1 MPESIVNLG
10 AGASDNSGIASI
22 DEVFPGP
29 VYEEGQNPPASEHF
43 AFDPGY
49 QQDTHGAMLMS
60 IYEMPSSTLAEPTTS
75 YGNPARALR
84 VMQGRTRDGDTE
96 LERRRLFRRRA
107 NRQLR
112 ENMAAGMENPLENLF
127 GFAGPQIA
135 MEEGGAVEEKGIGSF
150 FADFVTGNAP
160 SDQLNALR
168 ESARMGDPMGEA
180 IYGDE
185 PTFMER
191 LITEYGYPASIPM
204 EDEQGFPVVDDAG
217 RQKMMIA
224 TDFNLPEYMRTQRP
238 RQDMP
243 TYGEL
248 EDARAHALASAEL
261 ARRYGPETAQTVS
274 TIKESVEVIPGFG
287 SSKFGDVAMDIRNN
301 TVGIQLF
308 REAGMNN
315 SPREL
320 ARMVDSKVF
329 EQLDIILGRTPAEQT
344 KPAPDQP
351 GAPYNFKS
359 PEGGIDVYF
368 PRDRSGFF
376 DTSYVYDG
384 KK

>member
-49 QQDTHGAMLMS
+49 QQDTHGAMPID
-60 IYEMPSSTLAEPTTS
+60 IYELDSSTLAEPLTD
-75 YGNPARALR
+75 YENPARALR
-84 VMQGRTRDGDTE
+84 LMKGRTRDGDTE
-96 LERRRLFRRRA
+96 LEQRRLFRRRA

-150 FADFVTGNAP
+150 FVDFVTGNAP

-180 IYGDE
+180 IYGNE

-191 LITEYGYPASIPM
+191 LITEYNYPASIPM
-204 EDEQGFPVVDDAG
+204 QDEEGYAVVDDAG

-261 ARRYGPETAQTVS
+261 ARRYGPDTAQTVS
-274 TIKESVEVIPGFG
+274 TIKEGIEMLPLAG
-287 SSKFGDVAMDIRNN
+287 SSKFGDVAMDVRNN

-320 ARMVDSKVF
+320 ARMVDNKVF

-344 KPAPDQP
+344 TPASDQP
-351 GAPYNFKS
+351 DAKYNFES

-368 PRDRSGFF
+368 PRDREGFF
-376 DTSYVYDG
+376 DTSYIYDG

>member
-1 MPESIVNLG
+1 M
-10 AGASDNSGIASI
+10 
-22 DEVFPGP
+22 
-29 VYEEGQNPPASEHF
+29 
-43 AFDPGY
+43 
-49 QQDTHGAMLMS
+49 
-60 IYEMPSSTLAEPTTS
+60 
-75 YGNPARALR
+75 
-84 VMQGRTRDGDTE
+84 
-96 LERRRLFRRRA
+96 
-107 NRQLR
+107 
-112 ENMAAGMENPLENLF
+112 
-127 GFAGPQIA
+127 
-135 MEEGGAVEEKGIGSF
+135 EEKGIGSF
-150 FADFVTGNAP
+150 FAAFVTSNAP

-191 LITEYGYPASIPM
+191 LITEYNYPASIPM
-204 EDEQGFPVVDDAG
+204 QDEEGYAIVDDAG

-261 ARRYGPETAQTVS
+261 ARRYGPDTAQTVS
-274 TIKESVEVIPGFG
+274 TIKEGIEMLPLAG
-287 SSKFGDVAMDIRNN
+287 SSKFGDVAMDVRNN

-320 ARMVDSKVF
+320 ARMVDNKVF

-344 KPAPDQP
+344 TPASDQP
-351 GAPYNFKS
+351 GAKYNFES

-368 PRDRSGFF
+368 PRDREGFF
-376 DTSYVYDG
+376 DTSYIYDG

>member
-1 MPESIVNLG
+1 M
-10 AGASDNSGIASI
+10 
-22 DEVFPGP
+22 
-29 VYEEGQNPPASEHF
+29 
-43 AFDPGY
+43 
-49 QQDTHGAMLMS
+49 
-60 IYEMPSSTLAEPTTS
+60 
-75 YGNPARALR
+75 
-84 VMQGRTRDGDTE
+84 
-96 LERRRLFRRRA
+96 
-107 NRQLR
+107 
-112 ENMAAGMENPLENLF
+112 
-127 GFAGPQIA
+127 
-135 MEEGGAVEEKGIGSF
+135 EEKGIGSF

-168 ESARMGDPMGEA
+168 ESARMGDPMGQA

-191 LITEYGYPASIPM
+191 LITEYGYPATIPM
-204 EDEQGFPVVDDAG
+204 EDDQGFAVMDSDTG

-224 TDFNLPEYMRTQRP
+224 TDFNLPEYMRTERP

-261 ARRYGPETAQTVS
+261 ARRYGPDTAQTVS
-274 TIKESVEVIPGFG
+274 NIKEGIEVLPLAG
-287 SSKFGDVAMDIRNN
+287 SSTFGDAAMDIRNN

-320 ARMVDSKVF
+320 ARMVDNKVF

-344 KPAPDQP
+344 TPASDQP
-351 GAPYNFKS
+351 DAKYNFES

-376 DTSYVYDG
+376 DTSYIYDG

>member
-49 QQDTHGAMLMS
+49 QQDTHGAMPLD
-60 IYEMPSSTLAEPTTS
+60 IYEMPDSTLAEPLTD
-75 YGNPARALR
+75 YENPARALR
-84 VMQGRTRDGDTE
+84 LMKGRTRDGDTE
-96 LERRRLFRRRA
+96 LEQRRLFRRRA

-168 ESARMGDPMGEA
+168 ESARMGDPMGQA
-180 IYGDE
+180 IYGNE

-191 LITEYGYPASIPM
+191 LITEYNYPASIPM
-204 EDEQGFPVVDDAG
+204 QDEEGYAIVDDAG

-248 EDARAHALASAEL
+248 EDARSHALASAEL
-261 ARRYGPETAQTVS
+261 ARRYGPDTAQTVS
-274 TIKESVEVIPGFG
+274 TIKEGIEMLPLAG

-320 ARMVDSKVF
+320 ARMVDNKVF

-344 KPAPDQP
+344 TPASDQP
-351 GAPYNFKS
+351 DAKYNFES

-368 PRDRSGFF
+368 PRDREGFF
-376 DTSYVYDG
+376 DTSYIYDG

>member
-1 MPESIVNLG
+1 
-10 AGASDNSGIASI
+10 
-22 DEVFPGP
+22 
-29 VYEEGQNPPASEHF
+29 
-43 AFDPGY
+43 
-49 QQDTHGAMLMS
+49 
-60 IYEMPSSTLAEPTTS
+60 
-75 YGNPARALR
+75 
-84 VMQGRTRDGDTE
+84 
-96 LERRRLFRRRA
+96 
-107 NRQLR
+107 
-112 ENMAAGMENPLENLF
+112 
-127 GFAGPQIA
+127 
-135 MEEGGAVEEKGIGSF
+135 MEEKDIGSF

-160 SDQLNALR
+160 SAQLNALR
-168 ESARMGDPMGEA
+168 ESARMGDPMGQA

-191 LITEYGYPASIPM
+191 LITEYGYPATIPM
-204 EDEQGFPVVDDAG
+204 EDDQGFAVMDSDTG

-224 TDFNLPEYMRTQRP
+224 TDFNLPEYMRTERP

-261 ARRYGPETAQTVS
+261 ARRYGPDTAQTVS

-320 ARMVDSKVF
+320 ARMVDNKVF

-344 KPAPDQP
+344 TPASDQP
-351 GAPYNFKS
+351 GAPYNFES

-368 PRDRSGFF
+368 PRDREGFF
-376 DTSYVYDG
+376 DTSYIYDG